1 MFNPIFHGPLLILSF
16 FLTSY
21 FSCFG
26 WKNPRINA
34 CARPLLLGA
43 RTDCGN
49 EREHTLIFRR
59 FHSVIFWLLLLTF
72 SRLIGLFPNAVLLFS
87 ERYFSMLFIVRYF
100 RWIFSRKFIQFCQCI
115 SFKFQ
120 WYFHLIFSK
129 LLFNYLVSKLFELL
143 FIVLL
148 FYC

>member
-26 WKNPRINA
+26 WKNPKIND

-43 RTDCGN
+43 RTGCGN

-72 SRLIGLFPNAVLLFS
+72 SALLAYSQMQFLIVL
-87 ERYFSMLFIVRYF
+87 RTYFSMLVHR
-100 RWIFSRKFIQFCQCI
+100 
-115 SFKFQ
+115 
-120 WYFHLIFSK
+120 LIFR
-129 LLFNYLVSKLFELL
+129 
-143 FIVLL
+143 
-148 FYC
+148 